1 MEVISIIGSTFIN
14 LLTTDTLLFLIL
26 GVLVGTVI
34 GILPALGTTAGM
46 ALLVPFVYG
55 MEPYHA
61 LAMMTGLLAVVSTG
75 DTVTSILM
83 GIPGAASSQA
93 TIVDGFPMA
102 KKGEAG
108 RALSAAYFS
117 SMIGGVF
124 GAFILTAFLL
134 VARPVVLAFGMGE
147 QLMLALLGLSLVS
160 ILSGNSLLKGLI
172 ACGLGMTFGMVGSAP
187 ASGEFRM
194 QFGGSTYLTDGL
206 PLGVVALAIFAFPE
220 IINLLRRGSSITE
233 QPIVKGGWA
242 QGVRDVMDNFWLTI
256 RCSAIGCLIGA
267 LPIGGSGWLA
277 YGHTVQSSKDKSQF
291 GKGDVR
297 GVIGPE
303 AANNAD
309 TGGSL
314 IPTLIFGIP
323 GGGSAAIFLGGL
335 LLIGF
340 TPGPRM
346 LAENLDVTYTIIWCV
361 AIANIFGAGICFL
374 LSGHIAKLTAIPFSY
389 LAPFMLTIIMFG
401 AYNSTRDWGDL
412 IALFSLGVIAIYL
425 KRFGYSRPAFLIG
438 FVLQNVVESLLYRI
452 LQVYSLESFFSRPII
467 WVLIGIVVFSL
478 VIGLRSK
485 TKVETEGMAHEASA
499 TQIMPQVA
507 FLALI
512 MGFLVYSVVDVQN
525 LVFLAKVL
533 PIATS
538 VMALTLC
545 TLGMVI
551 LLRRNPQSA
560 FFHDGE
566 LGWKESDEGYEA
578 SPFHYVWWM
587 MGFLLATY
595 LVGFLI
601 AIALFYFAFMRIK
614 AKAAWWSI
622 ALMAGC
628 TLLVLSIIS
637 YVFLVDFPTGILQ
650 DFVWMPWPFGR

>member
-1 MEVISIIGSTFIN
+1 MDVISVIGSTFVN
-14 LLTTDTLLFLIL
+14 LLTTDTLLYLIL

-55 MEPYHA
+55 MEPFHA

-102 KKGEAG
+102 KKGEAA

-124 GAFILTAFLL
+124 GAVVLTIFLL
-134 VARPVVLAFGMGE
+134 IARPVVLAFGMGE
-147 QLMLALLGLSLVS
+147 QLMLAILGLSLVS
-160 ILSGNSLLKGLI
+160 ILSGSSLLKGLI
-172 ACGLGMTFGMVGSAP
+172 ACGLGMTFGMIGGAP

-220 IINLLRRGSSITE
+220 IINLLRRGSSIS
-233 QPIVKGGWA
+233 QVPVVGSGWG
-242 QGVRDVMDNFWLTI
+242 QGVRDVMRNFWLTI
-256 RCSAIGCLIGA
+256 RCSGIGCLIGA

-277 YGHTVQSSKDKSQF
+277 YGHAVQSSKDKSNF

-346 LAENLDVTYTIIWCV
+346 LSENLDVTYTIIWSV
-361 AIANIFGAGICFL
+361 AIANIFGAGLCFL
-374 LSGHIAKLTAIPFSY
+374 LSGKIAKLTAIPFVY

-401 AYNSTRDWGDL
+401 AFNSTRDWGDL
-412 IALFSLGVIAIYL
+412 LSLFALGVVAIYL
-425 KRFGYSRPAFLIG
+425 RRFGYSRPAFLIG
-438 FVLQNVVESLLYRI
+438 FVLQNIIESLLYRI
-452 LQVYSLESFFSRPII
+452 LQVYSMESFFSRPII
-467 WVLIGIVVFSL
+467 WVLIAIVLVSL
-478 VIGLRSK
+478 FFGLRSK
-485 TKVETEGMAHEASA
+485 ASVNTEGESHEVSKSEMLP
-499 TQIMPQVA
+499 QIA
-507 FLALI
+507 FLALLI
-512 MGFLVYSVVDVQN
+512 GFFIYSIYDVWD
-525 LVFLAKVL
+525 LTYLAKVL

-538 VMALTLC
+538 GLALVLC
-545 TLGMVI
+545 SAGMVI
-551 LLRRNPQSA
+551 LLRGKVASP
-560 FFHDGE
+560 FIHDGE
-566 LGWKESDEGYEA
+566 LQWHQAEEGYEK
-578 SPFHYVWWM
+578 SPFHYVWWIL
-587 MGFLLATY
+587 GFIVGMW
-595 LVGFLI
+595 LVGFMI
-601 AIALFYFAFMRIK
+601 SIVLFYFAFMRTK
-614 AKAAWWSI
+614 AKASWWGIS
-622 ALMAGC
+622 LMAGA
-628 TLLVLSIIS
+628 TVAALATIS
-637 YVFLVDFPTGILQ
+637 YVFLVDFPSGILQ
-650 DFVWMPWPFGR
+650 EYVAIPWPFN

>member
-1 MEVISIIGSTFIN
+1 MDVITVIGSTFVN

-55 MEPYHA
+55 MDPFHA

-102 KKGEAG
+102 KKGEAA
-108 RALSAAYFS
+108 RALSAAYFA
-117 SMIGGVF
+117 SMVGGVF
-124 GAFILTAFLL
+124 GALVLTAFLL
-134 VARPVVLAFGMGE
+134 IARPVVLAFGMGE
-147 QLMLALLGLSLVS
+147 QLLLALLGLSLVS
-160 ILSGNSLLKGLI
+160 ILSGSSLLKGLI
-172 ACGLGMTFGMVGSAP
+172 ACGLGMTFGMIGGAP

-220 IINLLRRGSSITE
+220 IINLLRRGSSISE
-233 QPIVKGGWA
+233 EPVMGSGWA
-242 QGVRDVMDNFWLTI
+242 QGIRDVLQNFWLTI

-323 GGGSAAIFLGGL
+323 GSGSAAIFLGGM

-346 LAENLDVTYTIIWCV
+346 LSQNLGVTYTIIWSV

-374 LSGHIAKLTAIPFSY
+374 LSGRIAKLTAIPFVY

-412 IALFSLGVIAIYL
+412 VALFALGVMAIYL

-438 FVLQNVVESLLYRI
+438 FVLQNIVESLLYRI
-452 LQVYSLESFFSRPII
+452 LQVYTLESFFSRPII
-467 WVLIGIVVFSL
+467 WVLTAIVVISL
-478 VIGLRSK
+478 VVGLRSK
-485 TKVETEGMAHEASA
+485 AKVDTEGASHIVSA
-499 TQIMPQVA
+499 TQLWPQTA
-507 FLALI
+507 FLALL
-512 MGFLVYSVVDVQN
+512 MAFVAYSIYDVWD
-525 LVFLAKVL
+525 LTYLAKVL
-533 PIATS
+533 PVATS
-538 VMALTLC
+538 AVVLILCLT
-545 TLGMVI
+545 GMTI
-551 LLRRNPQSA
+551 LLRGNVKSP
-560 FFHDGE
+560 FVHDGE
-566 LGWKESDEGYEA
+566 LEWQKSGEGYETG
-578 SPFHYVWWM
+578 PFHYVWWII
-587 MGFLLATY
+587 GFMVATW
-595 LVGFLI
+595 LVGFMI
-601 AIALFYFAFMRIK
+601 SIVLFYLTFMRVKSK
-614 AKAAWWSI
+614 ASWWGI
-622 ALMAGC
+622 ALMAGS
-628 TLLVLSIIS
+628 TVAVLSAIS
-637 YVFLVDFPTGILQ
+637 YVFLVDFPSGLLQ
-650 DFVWMPWPFGR
+650 EYVDIPWPFG